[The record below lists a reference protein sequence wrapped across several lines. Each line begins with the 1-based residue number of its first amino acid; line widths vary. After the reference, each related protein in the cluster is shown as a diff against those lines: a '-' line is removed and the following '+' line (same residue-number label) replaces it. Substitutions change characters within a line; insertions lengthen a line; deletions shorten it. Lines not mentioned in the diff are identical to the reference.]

1 MRKIISVALATVASV
16 CLATAVLA
24 QSATAIPGVVAAGVT
39 PELVSEQFQ
48 NTEGPLGMPD
58 GSLVLSDTNASITYR
73 LDTNGKFWIERFNTN
88 RGNGIAL
95 TRRGEMIWAEEPRIS
110 ARAPNG
116 GYRNLVAGT
125 RLFQPNDLIV
135 DDKGGI
141 YFTDPGPRPVV
152 KGLKVNVYYL
162 PPGTNKPIVV
172 DDSVPRPNG
181 VILSN
186 DGRTLYV
193 ANTIGDT
200 VFAYT
205 VQADGKLTNRRNFA
219 KLRDIPAGQEGFG
232 DGMAID
238 RDDRLYVTSL
248 VGVQVFDSKGGY
260 LGNIKVPRQPSN
272 VAFAGF
278 DQKTLYIT
286 ARQGLYKLQVQS
298 QGPARMGK

>member
-1 MRKIISVALATVASV
+1 MKTIIAMALSAASGL
-16 CLATAVLA
+16 CLSASAFA
-24 QSATAIPGVVAAGVT
+24 QSATDIPGVVKAGVT
-39 PELVSEQFQ
+39 PELVSEIFL

-58 GSLVLSDTNASITYR
+58 GSLIFSDTNASITYR
-73 LDTNGKFWIERFNTN
+73 LDGAGKIWTERFGTN

-95 TRRGEMIWAEEPRIS
+95 TRRGEMIWAEEPRIT
-110 ARAPNG
+110 ARDSNG
-116 GYRNLVAGT
+116 GFRNLVAGT
-125 RLFQPNDLIV
+125 RLFQPNDLIA
-135 DDKGGI
+135 DDRGGI

-162 PPGTNKPIVV
+162 PPGTTKPIVV

-181 VILSN
+181 VILSI

-200 VFAYT
+200 VFAYN

-238 RDDRLYVTSL
+238 RDDRLYVTTL
-248 VGVQVFDSKGGY
+248 VGVQIFDVKGAY

-272 VAFAGF
+272 VAFAGA
-278 DQKTLYIT
+278 DQRILYIT
-286 ARQGLYKLQVQS
+286 ARQGIYRIALQS
-298 QGPARMGK
+298 QGPARFGK